1 MVPTIDGL
9 QNLIELPHGCGE
21 QTMVNFAPDVYLTIY
36 LKYTTQLTK
45 DVEKKAL
52 SFIRSGK
59 FV

>member
-1 MVPTIDGL
+1 
-9 QNLIELPHGCGE
+9 
-21 QTMVNFAPDVYLTIY
+21 

-59 FV
+59 FVWCVKYFRMTEDTAT